1 MELKLLDTL
10 LCKKFRDEG
19 IFLEELQDILK
30 YEIVEYAYRDVFDFL
45 GNIYYRVR
53 VRLEN
58 EFMIEFVYY
67 FLDDSSICV
76 LDIEY

>member
-1 MELKLLDTL
+1 MGVLDTL
-10 LCKKFRDEG
+10 LCQKFRDEE
-19 IFLEELQDILK
+19 IFLEKVQDILK

-45 GNIYYRVR
+45 GNIYYKVR

-58 EFMIEFVYY
+58 DFMVGFVYY
-67 FLDDSSICV
+67 FLDDNCICI